1 MRTAARAP
9 ITGREHV
16 ARFIAS
22 FASHFWTGMTLT
34 WIETNAQ
41 ASVLMSRSGVPAALA
56 TVEASAQGI
65 DQIMWFMWP
74 VSSRLFGSLGH
85 SLS

>member
-1 MRTAARAP
+1 
-9 ITGREHV
+9 
-16 ARFIAS
+16 
-22 FASHFWTGMTLT
+22 MTLT
-34 WIETNAQ
+34 WIETNGQ

-74 VSSRLFGSLGH
+74 VSSRLFGSLG
-85 SLS
+85 SFSELAFWLLFWGGGFVVFCWGF